1 MISNSTETVKVMVRV
16 RPMNTK
22 EKNLNCQTIVKV
34 DKTNNQIELSR
45 ADEDGAPSKDFAY
58 DSVYDADAE
67 QQAVYDESAFPLVE
81 SVIQGYNGT
90 IFAYGQTGCGKTH
103 TMLGIPGDP
112 AQRGIIPNCFA
123 QIFGF
128 IDEKN
133 DGMKFLV
140 RCSYLEIYNEEIH
153 DLLDDPRG

>member
-34 DKTNNQIELSR
+34 DKTNNQIELTR
-45 ADEDGAPSKDFAY
+45 VDEQAPPKGFAY
-58 DSVYDADAE
+58 DSVYDEDAE

-103 TMLGIPGDP
+103 TMLGIPSDP
-112 AQRGIIPNCFA
+112 T
-123 QIFGF
+123 
-128 IDEKN
+128 
-133 DGMKFLV
+133 
-140 RCSYLEIYNEEIH
+140 
-153 DLLDDPRG
+153 